1 MGNHNHE
8 GTVKVEH
15 LRHAAQPCLAIC
27 TGKHCTRAG
36 ARLIVAAVEAAID
49 EAGLRATV
57 TVVQTTCQDHC
68 DDAPALTVMPG
79 GYPYVELTPD
89 AARQI
94 VHNHV
99 RDGKPVLAQL
109 HKRVRRKLERRL
121 ERELTPSS

>member
-8 GTVKVEH
+8 GMVNSEQ
-15 LRHAAQPCLAIC
+15 LGRAGQACLGVC
-27 TGKHCTRAG
+27 TGKHCSRAG
-36 ARLIVAAVEAAID
+36 ARLIVAAVEAAIN
-49 EAGLRATV
+49 EAGLSSTV
-57 TVVQTTCQDHC
+57 AIVQTACQDYC

-94 VHNHV
+94 VRDHV

-109 HKRVRRKLERRL
+109 HKRMRRKLERRL
-121 ERELTPSS
+121 ARDLTPSS